1 MHDSSS
7 IVMRLFRVSNN
18 SFQKRKHHS
27 SYRWVIFS
35 GVCSVY
41 LGFGMVAMSLAPLV
55 GEIRSDLNLTRGE
68 MGIALGAWQFIYIV
82 TSPIAG
88 RVIDRLGIGF
98 SMTIGAS
105 LVFLS
110 GITRSLT
117 DSLPTLCMAVALFG
131 VGGPLVSSCAPT
143 AIGIWFRDDRER
155 KFAVGAS
162 ITAPAIGSMAIL
174 VLSNSVLMPLT
185 SSWRWTIAIET
196 LPIAIA
202 LFFWVAISDVK
213 IQKSQKPQ
221 KGESETLKIWKS
233 TIEPSE
239 IKIVFFLGVAVFFL
253 SHGLGGWMPELLR
266 ENFGFSSMA
275 ASNWTAGSMGVGIL
289 VSLFLPPRTQRQNL
303 FFVLSSV
310 LLLILVSLISMIFIP
325 SYMVPLSIMIG
336 GSRSVLVPLV
346 ILALMESPKL
356 NPKQMGTAY
365 GLWFASAEVGG
376 VLGPVVVGNTAD
388 TTFGYDGAI
397 WLMATVCLV
406 MIFLAYALRMRMEI
420 NN

>member
-1 MHDSSS
+1 
-7 IVMRLFRVSNN
+7 
-18 SFQKRKHHS
+18 
-27 SYRWVIFS
+27 
-35 GVCSVY
+35 
-41 LGFGMVAMSLAPLV
+41 
-55 GEIRSDLNLTRGE
+55 
-68 MGIALGAWQFIYIV
+68 
-82 TSPIAG
+82 
-88 RVIDRLGIGF
+88 
-98 SMTIGAS
+98 MTIGAS
-105 LVFLS
+105 LIFLS

-117 DSLPTLCMAVALFG
+117 DSVPTLCMAVALFG

-143 AIGIWFRDDRER
+143 AIGIWFTDDRER

-185 SSWRWTIAIET
+185 NSWRWTIAIET

-202 LFFWVAISDVK
+202 LFFWVAISDIK
-213 IQKSQKPQ
+213 IQKSQKPHD
-221 KGESETLKIWKS
+221 GESETLKIWKS
-233 TIEPSE
+233 TIESSE
-239 IKIVFFLGVAVFFL
+239 IKIIFFLGVAVFFL

-275 ASNWTAGSMGVGIL
+275 ASNWTAGSMGVGIF

-303 FFVLSSV
+303 FFVLCSV
-310 LLLILVSLISMIFIP
+310 LVLILVSLISMIFIP
-325 SYMVPLSIMIG
+325 SYMIPLSIMIG

-376 VLGPVVVGNTAD
+376 VLGPVVVGSTAD

-397 WLMATVCLV
+397 WLMAIVCLV

>member
-1 MHDSSS
+1 MHDPSS
-7 IVMRLFRVSNN
+7 IVMRLFRVPNN

-88 RVIDRLGIGF
+88 RVIDRLGVGF

-143 AIGIWFRDDRER
+143 AIGIWFTDDRER

-239 IKIVFFLGVAVFFL
+239 IKIIFF
-253 SHGLGGWMPELLR
+253 R
-266 ENFGFSSMA
+266 
-275 ASNWTAGSMGVGIL
+275 
-289 VSLFLPPRTQRQNL
+289 
-303 FFVLSSV
+303 
-310 LLLILVSLISMIFIP
+310 
-325 SYMVPLSIMIG
+325 
-336 GSRSVLVPLV
+336 
-346 ILALMESPKL
+346 KL
-356 NPKQMGTAY
+356 NSKIAK
-365 GLWFASAEVGG
+365 E
-376 VLGPVVVGNTAD
+376 
-388 TTFGYDGAI
+388 
-397 WLMATVCLV
+397 
-406 MIFLAYALRMRMEI
+406 
-420 NN
+420 